1 MNGFARRWLAP
12 TALTFAV
19 AAAITVVFLDIYL
32 SGWAH
37 VPVGWDTPSYIW
49 RSTIVAARG
58 AAGIPSWVPPP
69 SQTNPARPGYPVL
82 ALELASIT
90 GASPFTI
97 AAAIPALMAAV
108 IGLAFGA
115 FAGVALRRT
124 RWECAFVAVAVGVSP
139 FVARMVGPETYIDN
153 LLFTAVFGA
162 ALTALTIGLRNRR
175 ALIAGIALLA
185 AGGVIHWE
193 FFSEMLALL
202 AATAAV
208 LALPPAR
215 SWLRGRRPS
224 LGAPAVRIVIAFAAG
239 AAIALAVV
247 RFVLTAPLLSPTL
260 DTSEFSQKFELY
272 LKTYHLDLVVPM
284 AAAGL
289 AVLIWRRR
297 AWAPAGTWAVVLL
310 AVWSAVPAFGYVAF
324 RLGYA
329 VPVDRLIA
337 SALALPL
344 LAAIAVLSLAGLIAR
359 RSRIAAIVLA
369 LATLAAVAQNTNFHW
384 VRTRAVMSQ
393 GSLTAGQIAGDYLAS
408 LHVASDRPVVFIVDN
423 PNYTDQ
429 AAAAWVQAHEVRAG
443 LPAGW
448 IGRSYL
454 YVGSPAD
461 FLAGRPTRA
470 GLRDPQPVAFDR
482 LSAWYFRQL
491 HRALPYDP
499 IAILLRPFNRTYFS
513 YWAALHPSSLAGPR
527 VAIVAGP
534 VPAAPLAAST
544 RLHGTLAGATLI
556 AVCLAAFVWLL
567 LTGLPWVRLMLGDS
581 LRRGQA
587 LATAPAAGIAVV
599 VLVGVLVSRGGA
611 PLSGVGGAAVA
622 VATLLTG
629 WAALLLPSPV
639 RRPLPAPPVAAPA
652 PQPAQELIDR

>member
-12 TALTFAV
+12 AALTLAV

-49 RSTIVAARG
+49 RSTLVSARG

-82 ALELASIT
+82 ALELAAFT
-90 GASPFTI
+90 GASPFTV
-97 AAAIPALMAAV
+97 AAAIPALIAAV

-115 FAGVALRRT
+115 FAGVALRRS

-153 LLFTAVFGA
+153 LLFTAVFAA

-208 LALPPAR
+208 LAVPPAR
-215 SWLRGRRPS
+215 SWLGGRRPS
-224 LGAPAVRIVIAFAAG
+224 LGAPAFRVVIASAAA

-247 RFVLTAPLLSPTL
+247 RFVLSAPLLSPTL
-260 DTSEFSQKFELY
+260 DASEFSQKFSLY
-272 LKTYHLDLVVPM
+272 LKTYHLDLVVPI

-310 AVWSAVPAFGYVAF
+310 AVWSAVPAAGYVAF

-344 LAAIAVLSLAGLIAR
+344 LASVAVLSVAGLIAR
-359 RSRIAAIVLA
+359 RSRIAAVVLA
-369 LATLAAVAQNTNFHW
+369 LAALAAVAQNTNFHW
-384 VRTRAVMSQ
+384 VRTRTVMSQ

-408 LHVASDRPVVFIVDN
+408 LHVARDRPVVFIVDN

-429 AAAAWVQAHEVRAG
+429 AAAAWLQAHELRVG

-454 YVGSPAD
+454 YVGSPAA
-461 FLAGRPTRA
+461 FLAGRATRA
-470 GLRDPQPVAFDR
+470 GLHDPQPAAFDR

-491 HRALPYDP
+491 QRALPHSP
-499 IAILLRPFNRTYFS
+499 IAILLRPYNRTYFS
-513 YWAALHPSSLAGPR
+513 YWAALHPHRLAGPR
-527 VAIVAGP
+527 IAIVAGP
-534 VPAAPLAAST
+534 VPVAPLPPST
-544 RLHGTLAGATLI
+544 RLHGTLAGPTLV

-567 LTGLPWVRLMLGDS
+567 LIGLPWVRLLLGEG
-581 LRRGQA
+581 LTRGEA
-587 LATAPAAGIAVV
+587 LATAPAVGIAAV
-599 VLVGVLVSRGGA
+599 VLIGIVASRAGA
-611 PLSGVGGAAVA
+611 PLAGAGGATVA
-622 VATLLTG
+622 AATLLTG
-629 WAALLLPSPV
+629 WLVMLLRSPA
-639 RRPLPAPPVAAPA
+639 RTPLPGAAVAAPA
-652 PQPAQELIDR
+652 AQPAQELADR